1 MLSGQERLAGR
12 SRGYLPRQEH
22 QCKSTTAHVQEGTRA
37 MAFDEL
43 LNEGSTMFRT
53 RWLGYDRAQVDEEYG
68 RLEEMLLTVC
78 ADRDAALAT
87 AEDLAR
93 HLEQARSELA
103 EYRGIHAGHSK
114 DDAVAGCMRYLMHIA
129 KRKAEE
135 IEVDARARTEQAV
148 SRAEDA
154 VGRQARLLDETEQ
167 ETQRRL
173 AEATQRARQI
183 VGDAL
188 EQSRAML
195 AEMAE
200 QQRLLDQWYGE
211 VSSTSDLPLPR
222 IGEPDPAEP
231 QPVWTA
237 PGESRP
243 ADSTPADSTS
253 ADSVPNDS
261 RPNDSSLAD
270 SVPGNSTLV
279 EPSLTESRL
288 TESRLAE
295 PALCDSALAG
305 SASADSAPAESAVAD
320 SALTDSTP
328 DESAPADSAPADS
341 VPADSALTKST
352 LTDSTLALP
361 TPVEVEQAAD
371 ARSVTR

>member
-1 MLSGQERLAGR
+1 
-12 SRGYLPRQEH
+12 
-22 QCKSTTAHVQEGTRA
+22 

-114 DDAVAGCMRYLMHIA
+114 DDAVAGCMRYLMHVA

-200 QQRLLDQWYGE
+200 RQRLLDQWYGE

-222 IGEPDPAEP
+222 IGEPEPAEP
-231 QPVWTA
+231 RSVWTA
-237 PGESRP
+237 PDESGP
-243 ADSTPADSTS
+243 VDSTPADSTP
-253 ADSVPNDS
+253 AVSVPNDS

-270 SVPGNSTLV
+270 SALGNSTLV

-288 TESRLAE
+288 TEPALADSALAE
-295 PALCDSALAG
+295 PASADSTPADSAVVDSTRDE
-305 SASADSAPAESAVAD
+305 SASADSGA
-320 SALTDSTP
+320 
-328 DESAPADSAPADS
+328 
-341 VPADSALTKST
+341 ADSALTKST
-352 LTDSTLALP
+352 LTDSTLTLP